1 MFSYN
6 RATLDE
12 LHPSFFSEKWLS
24 VLARSTF
31 LVETTFLRIITGCVC
46 VNCEGLGIKF
56 KSYASSCLIFN
67 AYIPRVACSYHKEMT
82 SHEWNWVLLVEL
94 KNLIYW
100 ISNCRK
106 TFLLKKCVFEH
117 RYPILLDRFS
127 WFCFAFEIPCCAI
140 FCKDTKQL
148 WKGYLV
154 AASESMKE
162 MKGISLGFLP
172 LSFCC

>member
-31 LVETTFLRIITGCVC
+31 LVETTLLRIITGCVC

-106 TFLLKKCVFEH
+106 RLFCWKNVFLNIDIPSCWIGSV
-117 RYPILLDRFS
+117 D
-127 WFCFAFEIPCCAI
+127 FA
-140 FCKDTKQL
+140 
-148 WKGYLV
+148 
-154 AASESMKE
+154 
-162 MKGISLGFLP
+162 LP
-172 LSFCC
+172 LKFRAVPYFVKIQSSCGKDI